1 MLLFPVKLCRP
12 ICIFIENIMDLK
24 DNPFAKVFPSIE
36 AAGSYAKK
44 VKETGRTIFWQEWKH
59 LSSDEFLG
67 KDLLINLIVEEVFNF
82 TICKIPAA
90 FKKGTENHLLF
101 LEDVSGSGK
110 LSFDNI
116 DTLELVLFERLLLEN
131 PSSHVITKNKSISQ
145 APPVHVIELH
155 CLLYLFECYRRLLVH
170 KQNDEELISV
180 IEKMI
185 GFVVRNAATALKQ
198 PEVYEK
204 QDLQRQVGK

>member
-1 MLLFPVKLCRP
+1 
-12 ICIFIENIMDLK
+12 MDMK
-24 DNPFAKVFPSIE
+24 NNPFARVFPSIE
-36 AAGSYAKK
+36 AAENYAKK
-44 VKETGRTIFWQEWKH
+44 VRETGRPIFLHEWKNF
-59 LSSDEFLG
+59 SSDEFLG

-90 FKKGTENHLLF
+90 FKKNTEDHLLF

-131 PSSHVITKNKSISQ
+131 PSAHLIAKDKSISH
-145 APPVHVIELH
+145 APSVHVIESH
-155 CLLYLFECYRRLLVH
+155 CLLYLFECYRRLLEQ
-170 KQNDEELISV
+170 KQKHDNLTSV
-180 IEKMI
+180 IEKMM

-204 QDLQRQVGK
+204 QDLQRQVSNIT